1 LNADNG
7 FDTTFE
13 NLKEDFAKFKALGYR
28 KSLFK
33 TANNETDISLNVK
46 AVSDAQ
52 ERVCIG

>member
-52 ERVCIG
+52 DRVCIG